1 MVKTDPE
8 ARPRHKGISLFLVE
22 KGDGFRASKKLEKL
36 GYKGIDSAE
45 LIFEDCHVPP
55 ENLVGGVEGQ
65 GFKQVMGGMELG
77 RINVAARGV
86 GVSQA
91 ALDEAVKYS
100 QQRETFGKPICQHQA
115 LQQIGRA
122 SGRER
127 VCQYV

>member
-86 GVSQA
+86 GVSPA

-100 QQRETFGKPICQHQA
+100 QQRAPLGNTISKHQETQPTPP
-115 LQQIGRA
+115 
-122 SGRER
+122 
-127 VCQYV
+127 

>member
-36 GYKGIDSAE
+36 GYTGIDSAE

-55 ENLVGGVEGQ
+55 EHLVGGVEGQ
-65 GFKQVMGGMELG
+65 GFKQVLGGMELG
-77 RINVAARGV
+77 RITVAARGV

-91 ALDEAVKYS
+91 APDEGVKS
-100 QQRETFGKPICQHQA
+100 WQRSEPDGK
-115 LQQIGRA
+115 
-122 SGRER
+122 
-127 VCQYV
+127 